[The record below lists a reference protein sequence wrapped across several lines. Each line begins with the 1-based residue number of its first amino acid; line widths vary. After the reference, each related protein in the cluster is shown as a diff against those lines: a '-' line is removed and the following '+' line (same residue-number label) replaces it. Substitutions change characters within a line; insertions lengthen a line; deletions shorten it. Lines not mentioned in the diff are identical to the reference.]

1 MMSAR
6 IKLAGV
12 GVASL
17 FAVAL
22 ATSSHAAT
30 KDGEHYHVDYSVSA
44 GCAVGKTCTVT
55 YTVTG
60 KGGFHVNT
68 EFPTT
73 AKAYKSGGTAVTEV
87 VGTPTAQV
95 SKEKG
100 VVTAQVKI
108 LAATT
113 VAATAKFAVCS
124 DDMKQCEPNAVDL
137 SM

>member
-1 MMSAR
+1 MMSTR

-12 GVASL
+12 AVTSL

-22 ATSSHAAT
+22 ATPSDAAT
-30 KDGEHYHVDYSVSA
+30 KDGEHYHIDYTVSA
-44 GCAVGKTCTVT
+44 GCAPTKTCTVT

-73 AKAYKSGGTAVTEV
+73 TKAYGKPPVSEI
-87 VGTPTAQV
+87 VGTPTATV
-95 SKEKG
+95 TKEKG

-108 LAATT
+108 LSATT
-113 VAATAKFAVCS
+113 VAAVAKFAVCS

>member
-1 MMSAR
+1 MMR
-6 IKLAGV
+6 TKLAGV
-12 GVASL
+12 GLASL

-30 KDGEHYHVDYSVSA
+30 KDGDHYHVDYTISS
-44 GCAVGKTCTVT
+44 GCKVGVTCTVT

-73 AKAYKSGGTAVTEV
+73 TMAYKKGDTAVSQV
-87 VGTPTAQV
+87 VGNPTATV
-95 SKEKG
+95 TKEKG
-100 VVTAQVKI
+100 VVVAQVKI
-108 LAATT
+108 LADTS